1 MRPPRVSA
9 ISLKAPGLLV
19 EIRNGRHA
27 PFARQ
32 TSRLNRKTRVAES
45 GTVPECAGH
54 MPIGPRIREGG
65 WLRNGKS
72 NQLAARC
79 ALHPVNDAFDVG
91 FETEF
96 PNFASICGRA
106 EFRGRERSRSNRRRM
121 CGSAALKAFNS
132 LHQVLDLAS
141 ARARSS
147 SRLRLRLHLRYS
159 SGLGFFRVCRT
170 GRSEE
175 IGRTACR
182 ESGCTSV

>member
-1 MRPPRVSA
+1 
-9 ISLKAPGLLV
+9 
-19 EIRNGRHA
+19 
-27 PFARQ
+27 
-32 TSRLNRKTRVAES
+32 
-45 GTVPECAGH
+45 

-106 EFRGRERSRSNRRRM
+106 EFRGRERSRFNRRRM

-147 SRLRLRLHLRYS
+147 SRLRLRLH
-159 SGLGFFRVCRT
+159 
-170 GRSEE
+170 RSEE
-175 IGRTACR
+175 H
-182 ESGCTSV
+182 TSELQSLMRISYAVFCLKKNNNNNNQQS

>member
-27 PFARQ
+27 PFASQ

-65 WLRNGKS
+65 WLRTGKS

-91 FETEF
+91 FDTEL
-96 PNFASICGRA
+96 PNCAYNCGRA
-106 EFRGRERSRSNRRRM
+106 EYRGRKSSRFNRRQLWG
-121 CGSAALKAFNS
+121 CAATEF
-132 LHQVLDLAS
+132 
-141 ARARSS
+141 
-147 SRLRLRLHLRYS
+147 
-159 SGLGFFRVCRT
+159 G
-170 GRSEE
+170 
-175 IGRTACR
+175 I
-182 ESGCTSV
+182 